1 MDKTG
6 QWTSQHQLSLNNK
19 RDNFTRED
27 ILSVAKNMDVKN
39 GHEIIEEVVDVVS
52 QWGVYAKEAGVKK
65 GYRKQINE
73 TLRLM

>member
-1 MDKTG
+1 
-6 QWTSQHQLSLNNK
+6 LSLNNK

-27 ILSVAKNMDVKN
+27 ILSVAKNMDIKN
-39 GHEIIEEVVDVVS
+39 GCEIIQKVVNVVS
-52 QWGVYAKEAGVKK
+52 QWSAYAKEAGVKK